1 MHQTYQEITTQY
13 EALEKTLALVDD
25 RWDDVKRLMDRC
37 QPRILVFLGCG
48 SSFCLAQSLAAAS
61 LLHLRI
67 PAIALPAGDYM
78 LHSKSYEG
86 ALDGALIVAVSRS
99 GNTSELNA
107 AVERARDD
115 LGTAVLCLCATEGS
129 ELAALSDLALEMP
142 WCYDTSVCQTRAVS
156 CLFAAG
162 MALIAHLAGNE
173 ALLEGLRRAVAGGPA
188 YLERVEADLVKVAA
202 LPWKTAVLLADG
214 EIAGI
219 ASEGALAFQ
228 EIARKPAVHHH
239 LLDLRHGP
247 MVIVGPETLVI
258 AALTDGNQYELAL
271 LGDVA
276 KKGAKLVVC
285 SDIPLDGLPDGALNL
300 SFSRSLPHGARGLPL
315 ILIAQ
320 LLAYHRAV
328 ADGVDPDHP
337 EELEPWIRL

>member
-1 MHQTYQEITTQY
+1 MYKTYQEIQSQY
-13 EALEKTLALVDD
+13 PALERALALAESRCDD
-25 RWDDVKRLMDRC
+25 ARRLIDRT
-37 QPRILVFLGCG
+37 QPGTILFLGSG
-48 SSFCLAQSLAAAS
+48 SSYCLARSLALTAQ
-61 LLHLRI
+61 LNLGI
-67 PAIALPAGDYM
+67 PALALPAGDCM
-78 LHSKSYEG
+78 LHTTRYEETM
-86 ALDGALIVAVSRS
+86 DGALVVAISHS
-99 GNTSELNA
+99 GRTSEVIEATSRLKDMANA
-107 AVERARDD
+107 S
-115 LGTAVLCLCATEGS
+115 VLCLCATEGS
-129 ELAALSDLALEMP
+129 ELAALSDMALEMP

-173 ALLEGLRRAVAGGPA
+173 ALLEGLKRAVAGGPA
-188 YLERVEADLVKVAA
+188 YLERIEPDLAKLAA
-202 LPWKTAVLLADG
+202 QPWKSAVLLADA

-228 EIARKPAVHHH
+228 EIARKPSVHHH

-276 KKGAKLVVC
+276 KKGAKLVVY

-300 SFSRSLPHGARGLPL
+300 SFGRSLPHGARGLPL

-328 ADGVDPDHP
+328 ADGLDPDHP
-337 EELEPWIRL
+337 EGLEPWIRL

>member
-1 MHQTYQEITTQY
+1 MHKTYQEIQSQY
-13 EALEKTLALVDD
+13 PALERALALAESRHDD
-25 RWDDVKRLMDRC
+25 ARRLIGRT
-37 QPRILVFLGCG
+37 QPNTILFLGSG
-48 SSFCLAQSLAAAS
+48 SSYCLARSLALAAQ
-61 LLHLRI
+61 LNLGI
-67 PAIALPAGDYM
+67 PALALPAGDCM
-78 LHSKSYEG
+78 LHATRYEG
-86 ALDGALIVAVSRS
+86 AMDGAMVVAISHS
-99 GNTSELNA
+99 GRTSEVIEATARLKEAANA
-107 AVERARDD
+107 S
-115 LGTAVLCLCATEGS
+115 VLCLCATEGS

-142 WCYDTSVCQTRAVS
+142 WCFDQSVCQTRAVS

-162 MALIAHLAGNE
+162 MALIARLAENE

-188 YLERVEADLVKVAA
+188 YLERVEADLAKVAA
-202 LPWKTAVLLADG
+202 LPWKSAVLLADA

-276 KKGAKLVVC
+276 KKGAKLVVY

-300 SFSRSLPHGARGLPL
+300 SFGRSLPHGARGLPL

-320 LLAYHRAV
+320 LIAYHRAV
-328 ADGVDPDHP
+328 ADGLDPDHP
-337 EELEPWIRL
+337 EGLEPWIRL